1 MHVACCAQYL
11 TLLSGLWCTVGCA
24 VSRMVVCLEHR
35 VDCECIHVYLN
46 AINKRSRSQV
56 HMCVWLPRTR
66 LERQMHARVEFG
78 VWKWLVDE
86 SEESVPAAS
95 VSWSPMI

>member
-1 MHVACCAQYL
+1 
-11 TLLSGLWCTVGCA
+11 

-66 LERQMHARVEFG
+66 LMHARVEFG
-78 VWKWLVDE
+78 VWTVEMDE

-95 VSWSPMI
+95 PP